1 MDLMQMLK
9 PASVE
14 GPEKKVKPK
23 KEQKPKEPKQK
34 KETKQDTKQEAT
46 GKKYKY
52 PFEIYLAAEKRDVSH
67 IFDDDTEYSADEIT
81 KAMLQH
87 GFYEFSGN
95 VTYDYMEKD
104 NVLVPVFQQHKK
116 G

>member
-1 MDLMQMLK
+1 MDLMSMLTAK
-9 PASVE
+9 SVE
-14 GPEKKVKPK
+14 KKPKKKEKKAEKKVVK
-23 KEQKPKEPKQK
+23 KEEKLK
-34 KETKQDTKQEAT
+34 

-67 IFDDDTEYSADEIT
+67 IFEDGTEYTTDEIT

-87 GFYEFSGN
+87 GFYEFSGS

-104 NVLVPVFQQHKK
+104 NVLVPVFQQYKK